1 MRIIIIALIATATF
15 ATTMFISGTDAD
27 AVVCRRGFWRAGC
40 VEPHGA
46 VVVRRRPVV
55 VAPVCRRVWINGV
68 RVRRCV

>member
-1 MRIIIIALIATATF
+1 
-15 ATTMFISGTDAD
+15 MFISGTDAD

-40 VEPHGA
+40 VEPHRA